1 MNYND
6 TILLDVINEVK
17 PFVQSQWETI
27 ADVYRSRAQEDRR
40 RKPELIRRHY
50 KKIMKALIR
59 NKHKNKNDLR
69 SSYKIRPHHI
79 GGLEG
84 PSSSSTRP
92 STVQHSEVPARVNPN
107 SNEDE
112 GNMYMGDFD
121 HDDGSIHGEM
131 EEDSIPSSDEQPN
144 DSPAIAASAAVS
156 QPLAPQTT
164 LTSPPSKPQFSP
176 QLPTQSMSSSSSV
189 PFPASLSFPTAPF
202 PAMQSNVEPTLP
214 SVPLA
219 TTTTTAPAVSLH
231 PPSKKELLHAIF
243 QQNQLT
249 ISLIE
254 QHMSIQNYCS
264 ALPQQSMYPRVIETI
279 KESNFT
285 LFKQQMNAQKANI
298 TTLYQQW
305 K

>member
-59 NKHKNKNDLR
+59 NKHKNKSDSR

-84 PSSSSTRP
+84 PSSSTTRP
-92 STVQHSEVPARVNPN
+92 STVQHSEVPARVN
-107 SNEDE
+107 STFNEDE
-112 GNMYMGDFD
+112 GNMYMGDLD

-144 DSPAIAASAAVS
+144 DSPAVAASTAV
-156 QPLAPQTT
+156 PLPFTPQTT

-176 QLPTQSMSSSSSV
+176 QLPTQSMSSSSSL

-202 PAMQSNVEPTLP
+202 PNVEPTLP
-214 SVPLA
+214 SVPLV
-219 TTTTTAPAVSLH
+219 TTTTTTPAVPLH
-231 PPSKKELLHAIF
+231 PPSKKELLNAIL

-298 TTLYQQW
+298 TTLYLQW